1 MLKCWKW
8 AGKGTKR
15 LLKSGDSKV
24 TLLALRSAVRKLG
37 FKSEGIVLSVKELS
51 SVMLP
56 VILHLRSEH
65 YVVLFH
71 IENDIFFIADPLV
84 GIREYTMKDLYK
96 YWTVDNTE
104 NGHVLTIDPY
114 VNFESTT

>member
-65 YVVLFH
+65 YVVKTGLKQKCLSVLLKG
-71 IENDIFFIADPLV
+71 IFV
-84 GIREYTMKDLYK
+84 
-96 YWTVDNTE
+96 
-104 NGHVLTIDPY
+104 
-114 VNFESTT
+114 